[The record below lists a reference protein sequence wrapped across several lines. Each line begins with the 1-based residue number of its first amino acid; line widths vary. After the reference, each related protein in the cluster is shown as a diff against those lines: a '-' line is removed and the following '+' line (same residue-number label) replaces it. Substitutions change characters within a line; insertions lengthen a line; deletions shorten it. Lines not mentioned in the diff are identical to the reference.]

1 MKDIDIERI
10 FDIIKKEY
18 GVFLSNE
25 KIALIN
31 ELDYQNIIRLTKE
44 KSKVSIS
51 GDYYLNF
58 DMLDYDLIILLCLS
72 ILCGKLNP
80 LKIELIKLES
90 LHIKSLLNLDN
101 SNEEDNLLIARI
113 IKEKVLADVPFNVI
127 FLESDVDIF
136 DYLTEEKDLKTAKF
150 YYEIS
155 KLMLSIYRK
164 NIEEFNLLKYLQ
176 VRDSLN
182 YDLVYDKL
190 YNFVSKKVM

>member
-101 SNEEDNLLIARI
+101 SNEDDLMIARI

-164 NIEEFNLLKYLQ
+164 NGKEEFNLLKYLQ

>member
-72 ILCGKLNP
+72 FLCGKLNP

-101 SNEEDNLLIARI
+101 SNEDNLMIARI